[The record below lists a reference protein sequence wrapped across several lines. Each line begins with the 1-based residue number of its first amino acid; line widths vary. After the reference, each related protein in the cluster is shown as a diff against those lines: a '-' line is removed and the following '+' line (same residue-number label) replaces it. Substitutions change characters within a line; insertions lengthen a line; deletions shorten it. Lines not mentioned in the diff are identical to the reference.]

1 MIAGPDD
8 TPYAGGLFEF
18 DCFLPID
25 YPHHPPLM
33 HLRTTGR
40 GSVRFNPNLYNC
52 GKVCLSLLGTWPG
65 QCVFHHYA
73 CVYTTERQSDRPE
86 EQWSTKSTLLQV
98 IVSIQSMIFV
108 DAPYFNEY
116 VSP

>member
-18 DCFLPID
+18 DCFIPIN
-25 YPHHPPLM
+25 YPHSPPLM

-40 GSVRFNPNLYNC
+40 GSVRFNPNLYNN

-65 QCVFHHYA
+65 EYVVHLQCVQLL
-73 CVYTTERQSDRPE
+73 TILGRPE
-86 EQWSTKSTLLQV
+86 EQWSVKSTLLQV

-108 DAPYFNEY
+108 DAPYFNE
-116 VSP
+116 